1 MNTKKNII
9 EIAKDSFEN
18 QGKSIL
24 SLGQYLTKDFED
36 TVNTI
41 HSSSGRVI
49 VSGIGKSA
57 IIGMKIVATLNS
69 TGTPAIFMHAAE
81 AIHGDLGVVQN
92 NDTVILISKSGNTP
106 EIKNLVPF
114 LKERSICLVSITSNS
129 SSFLA
134 KNSNFFLSC
143 YIEKE
148 ACLNNL
154 APTTSTTAQLVI
166 GDALAICL
174 SNLNGFSPNDFAK
187 HHPGGMLGKK
197 LFLKVSEIID
207 KNLKPELSENDDFK
221 TVIDVISKNLLGAA
235 VVTLNK
241 KAIGIITDGDIRR
254 VFSKNHNIEHFN
266 AKNLMSLNPQ
276 KISSDT
282 LASKA
287 LEIMNE
293 HKITQLVVEDDNKY
307 MGLIHMHNII
317 NEGLS
322 LMDKNVKEEM
332 SFLDHLED
340 LRWHLIRSVFAVLIT
355 GSIAFIAKD
364 FIFDQVLFGPK
375 KIDFFTYEVLCN
387 ISNFL
392 GFDDSFCINEMPFR
406 IQSRTMSGQFS
417 AHIWM
422 SITAGFH
429 TFFSLRNLSILEL
442 Y

>member
-1 MNTKKNII
+1 MNTNKNII

-235 VVTLNK
+235 VVTLNN

-254 VFSKNHNIEHFN
+254 VLSKNQNIEDFN

-287 LEIMNE
+287 LEIMNQ

-307 MGLIHMHNII
+307 IGLIHMHNII
-317 NEGLS
+317 NEGL
-322 LMDKNVKEEM
+322 
-332 SFLDHLED
+332 
-340 LRWHLIRSVFAVLIT
+340 A
-355 GSIAFIAKD
+355 
-364 FIFDQVLFGPK
+364 
-375 KIDFFTYEVLCN
+375 
-387 ISNFL
+387 
-392 GFDDSFCINEMPFR
+392 
-406 IQSRTMSGQFS
+406 
-417 AHIWM
+417 
-422 SITAGFH
+422 
-429 TFFSLRNLSILEL
+429 
-442 Y
+442 